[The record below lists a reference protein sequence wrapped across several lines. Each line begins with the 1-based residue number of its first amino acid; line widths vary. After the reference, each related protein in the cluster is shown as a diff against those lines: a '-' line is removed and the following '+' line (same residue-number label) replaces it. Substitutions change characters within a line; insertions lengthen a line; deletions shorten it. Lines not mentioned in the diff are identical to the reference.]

1 MDKTFKEVI
10 IKGNGQFTDCQKY
23 LMPDG
28 AFSKVLKHYE
38 YRPAQLKM
46 AKAVDAAIL
55 SNDTLLV
62 EAATG
67 TGKTWAYLLPAILSG
82 KKVIVSTGTKN
93 LQDQLFFKDLAF
105 LSKNMPRPFNVCM
118 MKGKSNYLCLHRF
131 YQSLQQT
138 TLSGMGVSSD
148 LQMIQDWAMTTKS
161 GDRAEITGLSE
172 HSPLW
177 GEVSIKGDAC
187 LGGQCPEFSR
197 CYLTRLKQEAAA
209 ADLIVVNHHLFFSD
223 LSLKDNGYGEILPHY
238 GVVIFDEAHLLE
250 EVATQ
255 FFGVSFSNHRIDDFV
270 QDAERAFHY
279 GQKVDPAC
287 KAQCQILPRYA
298 AQFFKYF
305 RKERERYRLK
315 ARDFHPEVLS
325 AGADLLQAFKQL
337 ERCIEKLPFKSDD
350 IKHISERISPLLADL
365 SVFLAGNKVNQDLVY
380 WGEHRGNT
388 VFLHTSPLDVSGIL
402 REKLFQGDTPMI
414 LTSATLSTQGHF
426 NFIKTRLGIDDAE
439 EMKLP
444 TAFNYEKQALLYLPR
459 HLPPPS
465 SPGFTAA
472 ISDEIVR
479 ILQKTEGRAF
489 LLFTSWRNL
498 EAVYQNISQ
507 RLPYR
512 LLKQGTQPKQALIES
527 FRKDIS
533 SVLFGTTSFWQGVDV
548 AGEALS
554 CVIIDKLPFAS
565 PGDPLTSARIEAL
578 GQQGKPAFV
587 EYQIPLALLA
597 LRQGI
602 GRLIRSRRDRGII
615 AILDHRITQK
625 SYGKTFLEGLPN
637 APKTEDFEDVR
648 SFFS

>member
-1 MDKTFKEVI
+1 
-10 IKGNGQFTDCQKY
+10 
-23 LMPDG
+23 MPDG

-46 AKAVDAAIL
+46 AEAVDETID
-55 SNDTLLV
+55 SGGVLLV

-82 KKVIVSTGTKN
+82 KKIIVSTGTKN
-93 LQDQLFFKDLAF
+93 LQDQIFFKDLSLLAMT
-105 LSKNMPRPFNVCM
+105 LPRPFKACM

-138 TLSGMGVSSD
+138 TLSGLGVSSD

-161 GDRAEITGLSE
+161 GDRAEIANLAE
-172 HSPLW
+172 HSPVW
-177 GEVSIKGDAC
+177 AEVSIKGDAC

-209 ADLIVVNHHLFFSD
+209 ADIVVVNHHLFFSD
-223 LSLKDNGYGEILPHY
+223 LSLKNNGYGEILPRY

-255 FFGVSFSNHRIDDFV
+255 FFGISFSNHRIDDFV
-270 QDAERAFHY
+270 QDAECALRY
-279 GQKVDPAC
+279 GQKVDSAC
-287 KAQCQILPRYA
+287 FEQCRMLPRYA
-298 AQFFKYF
+298 ALFFKHF
-305 RKERERYRLK
+305 RKESERYRLR
-315 ARDFHPEVLS
+315 AGDFYPEVLS
-325 AGADLLQAFKQL
+325 AGADLLQSFKQL
-337 ERCIEKLPFKSDD
+337 ERLIEKLPFKSDD
-350 IKHISERISPLLADL
+350 IKHISDRIAPLVSDL
-365 SVFLAGNKVNQDLVY
+365 SVFLEGNKAEQDLVY

-402 REKLFQGDTPMI
+402 REKLFQGDSPII

-426 NFIKTRLGIDDAE
+426 DFVKTRLGIDDAKE
-439 EMKLP
+439 IQLE
-444 TAFNYEKQALLYLPR
+444 TAFDYEKQALLYLPPD
-459 HLPPPS
+459 LPSPS
-465 SPGFTAA
+465 SPHFASA

-479 ILQKTEGRAF
+479 ILEKSKGRAF

-498 EAVYQNISQ
+498 EAVYQNIAE

-512 LLKQGTQPKQALIES
+512 LLKQGTQPKQVLIEA

-578 GQQGKPAFV
+578 GKQGKAAFV
-587 EYQIPLALLA
+587 TYQMPLAILA

-602 GRLIRSRRDRGII
+602 GRLIRSKRDRGLI
-615 AILDHRITQK
+615 AILDHRITKK
-625 SYGKTFLEGLPN
+625 SYGKAFLKSLPN
-637 APKTEDFEDVR
+637 APKSKDFEDVI
-648 SFFS
+648 SFFDAEESEISDFP